1 MIEGSPRSAGL
12 RLGAAVGVGVVI
24 WFAPSPEGVTAD
36 AWHLFAIFIA
46 TIVGIILEP
55 LPMGAVA
62 VCGLSAVTLT
72 GNLAINQ

>member
-1 MIEGSPRSAGL
+1 M
-12 RLGAAVGVGVVI
+12 RLGVAVGVGVAI
-24 WFAPSPEGVTAD
+24 WFAPSPEGVTPD

-62 VCGLSAVTLT
+62 VCGIAAVTLT
-72 GNLAINQ
+72 RTLSLADALSGFSHNH

>member
-1 MIEGSPRSAGL
+1 MIEGSPRSNGL
-12 RLGAAVGVGVVI
+12 RLGAAVAVGVVI
-24 WFAPSPEGVTAD
+24 WFASPEGVTAD